1 MRMVYAYG
9 KIKDACFSSDT
20 SDWVLLAPKIGP
32 QGQFW
37 MKPLMLNAVS
47 QEELKDIVKLL
58 TGLLL

>member
-1 MRMVYAYG
+1 ME
-9 KIKDACFSSDT
+9 KIKDACFFSDT
-20 SDWVLLAPKIGP
+20 SDWALLAPKIDP

-47 QEELKDIVKLL
+47 QEELKDTLKLL